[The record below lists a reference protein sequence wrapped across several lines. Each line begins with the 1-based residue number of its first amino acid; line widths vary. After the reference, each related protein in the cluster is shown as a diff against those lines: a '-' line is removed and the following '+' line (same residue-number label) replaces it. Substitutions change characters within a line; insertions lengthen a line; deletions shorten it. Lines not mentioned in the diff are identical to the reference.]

1 MRKVIFLILLN
12 AVYCNLVYGQ
22 ESTNQGGRMLFQGI
36 VMEKQKETPLPNTQI
51 FVNRTFSAVSNDNGR
66 FAFYAGKK
74 DTVTFR
80 LLGYKPAYFYINDT
94 LTGMDFVAGIYLST
108 DTVLI
113 DEVVI
118 LPRLSNL
125 KADMFSPR
133 SETSRQTQ
141 NASNNLALSAY
152 QARITQSKLGDP
164 ALNYEVIRQRQ
175 KEEAFTKGQIPS
187 DRIAGL
193 SPLMLIPAA
202 YMLLHGLPEKPALF
216 QSGLTDQEVNEIHKR
231 YLESIRKT
239 NKK

>member
-1 MRKVIFLILLN
+1 MWRLLFLILLN
-12 AVYCNLVYGQ
+12 AVFCNLIYGQ
-22 ESTNQGGRMLFQGI
+22 ESANHGSKMFFQGI
-36 VMEKQKETPLPNTQI
+36 VMEKKKETPLQATQI
-51 FVNRTFSAVSNDNGR
+51 FVNRAFSSVSNENGR

-74 DTVTFR
+74 DTITFR
-80 LLGYKPAYFYINDT
+80 LLGFKPAYFYIGDT
-94 LTGMDFVAGIYLST
+94 LTGRDFVAGIYLSA

-125 KADMFSPR
+125 KADMFSSR
-133 SETSRQTQ
+133 SEASRQTQ

-187 DRIAGL
+187 DRMVGL

-202 YMLLHGLPEKPALF
+202 YLLLHGLPEKPAQF
-216 QSGLTDQEVNEIHKR
+216 QPNLTEQEVNEIHRR
-231 YLESIRKT
+231 YMESIRK
-239 NKK
+239 K